1 MRDREQRLHWI
12 EKLIDTEHPESNRN
26 TALVIPTSAG
36 NMAVAF
42 SSLVEVQSA
51 DNVQPF
57 AFLPKEFCGVVRHGN
72 TLAPV
77 IDTGGTSGV
86 AAHVVLAEGSGC
98 LLGLRF
104 RGAPFV
110 VDLDETEHETL
121 EIRHHQDLRG
131 DKLPLLDVDATV
143 DALLAKD

>member
-1 MRDREQRLHWI
+1 MRDREQRLRWI
-12 EKLIDTEHPESNRN
+12 EKLIGAEHLGASRN
-26 TALVIPTSAG
+26 NALVIPTSAG
-36 NMAVAF
+36 NIAVAF
-42 SSLVEVQSA
+42 SSLVEVQPA

-57 AFLPKEFCGVVRHGN
+57 AFLPDEFCGVVRHGS

-110 VDLDETEHETL
+110 VDLDETDHEL
-121 EIRHHQDLRG
+121 IDIRYYDVLRE
-131 DKLPLLDVDATV
+131 DKLALLDVNAAV
-143 DALLAKD
+143 DVLLAKD